1 MSPECQPCPM
11 ALSTPTL
18 HAVNSLGISEEL
30 KEKLRD
36 VMVDRHKVAL
46 GKTLGE
52 GESPAAY
59 THPSELLRSCTS
71 TLPPHYGKY
80 SPHGPSEVSVSLW
93 PPTGEFGAVMEG
105 QLNQDD
111 SILKVAVKTMKS
123 ELYAHI
129 WDPQPLPYAPEKEE
143 SRKVNS
149 KLATA

>member
-1 MSPECQPCPM
+1 MS
-11 ALSTPTL
+11 ALFHGSVYTHP

-52 GESPAAY
+52 GECPPH
-59 THPSELLRSCTS
+59 THPPERGS
-71 TLPPHYGKY
+71 PPLSHLHTTTG
-80 SPHGPSEVSVSLW
+80 SAVPTGPREVNVSLQS
-93 PPTGEFGAVMEG
+93 PTGEFGAVMEG

-123 ELYAHI
+123 ESVHTCAHM
-129 WDPQPLPYAPEKEE
+129 WDPVP
-143 SRKVNS
+143 
-149 KLATA
+149 